1 MCVVSTLNHV
11 SANGVLRVCESV
23 VCVGME
29 DDTLGLSLHWKVS
42 KPFTAAAFVYI
53 SIALHKASHC
63 SYSFMLAFALH
74 HNVS

>member
-29 DDTLGLSLHWKVS
+29 DDMLGLSLHWKVY
-42 KPFTAAAFVYI
+42 KPFTAYFYFYNI
-53 SIALHKASHC
+53 HF
-63 SYSFMLAFALH
+63 YSTA
-74 HNVS
+74 